1 MHSIPPMLRLGCLF
15 ALPGIACL
23 IVFIL
28 ARPQEFIPLLQRI
41 PFLHLFTAF
50 AVIGYVI
57 DVRLR
62 RLQPIPTN
70 TLPWV
75 VMLLVWAILSTAINA
90 PDQLLPRILEMAV
103 LFAFYGTVAHG
114 VQRFRTFQVVVG
126 VLATTCVFI
135 TAVCFHQGLSERQ
148 CVGGDEAEGAIDG
161 KPDGRF
167 CEIAEQ
173 CRGPEAEP
181 GKEYRCE
188 HVGAFGT
195 YSVEDRVR
203 YRGDLHDPNE
213 VALTICAGG
222 MAMLIGFALRKRSS
236 MWQLV
241 LGLGVS
247 MVLFTVFMT
256 QSRGGLVAALLV
268 PGVYIVRRYGIAAV
282 IPAAI
287 LGLPVMLLG
296 GRSGEAADLS
306 TSMRYDAWSTG
317 LDMWHHS
324 PIYGIGARMFS
335 EHHFLTA
342 HNSYVLMLA
351 ELGIVGL
358 VLFVAIIYLCLK
370 TLIVGVRELSSVP
383 GTAAAQ
389 IWGMSLLAAMAG
401 IVFQIN
407 TLSFAYHPVL
417 WLFFGL
423 VGAWYSA
430 VRHHRPQLSIK
441 LTARDIVIVVG
452 ISLAYA
458 IVILPIFLKLK
469 GFR

>member
-1 MHSIPPMLRLGCLF
+1 MLRFGCVF

-28 ARPQEFIPLLQRI
+28 ARPQEFVPLLQRV

-50 AVIGYVI
+50 AVIGYII
-57 DVRLR
+57 DIRLR
-62 RLQPIPTN
+62 RLQPIATN

-75 VMLLVWAILSTAINA
+75 VMFLVWAIISTAINA
-90 PDQLLPRILEMAV
+90 PEQLLRRGLEMAV
-103 LFAFYGTVAHG
+103 LFALYGTIAHG
-114 VQRFRTFQVVVG
+114 IQRFRTFQAIAG

-135 TAVCFHQGLSERQ
+135 TAVCLHQGMSERQ
-148 CVGGDEAEGAIDG
+148 CIGGEESEGAIEG
-161 KPDGRF
+161 TPDGRL
-167 CEIAEQ
+167 CETSEQ

-203 YRGDLHDPNE
+203 YRGELHDPNE

-222 MAMLIGFALRKRSS
+222 MAMLIGFSLRKRHAL
-236 MWQLV
+236 WQLV
-241 LGLGVS
+241 FGLGVA

-268 PGVYIVRRYGIAAV
+268 PGVYIVRRYGLVSV

-296 GRSGEAADLS
+296 GRSGDAADLS

-324 PIYGIGARMFS
+324 PVFGVGARMFS
-335 EHHFLTA
+335 EHFFLTA
-342 HNSYVLMLA
+342 HNAYVLVLA
-351 ELGIVGL
+351 ELGFVGL
-358 VLFVAIIYLCLK
+358 VLFVAIMYLCMK
-370 TLIVGVRELSSVP
+370 TLLVGIRELSQVP
-383 GTAAAQ
+383 GTSAAQ
-389 IWGMSLLAAMAG
+389 VWGMSLLAAMAG
-401 IVFQIN
+401 ITFQIN
-407 TLSFAYHPVL
+407 TLSFSYHSVL

-423 VGAWYSA
+423 VGAWYSSI
-430 VRHHRPQLSIK
+430 RHHRPEMTIK
-441 LTARDIVIVVG
+441 LTPRDIVIVIG
-452 ISLAYA
+452 SCLAYA
-458 IVILPIFLKLK
+458 IVILPVFLKLK